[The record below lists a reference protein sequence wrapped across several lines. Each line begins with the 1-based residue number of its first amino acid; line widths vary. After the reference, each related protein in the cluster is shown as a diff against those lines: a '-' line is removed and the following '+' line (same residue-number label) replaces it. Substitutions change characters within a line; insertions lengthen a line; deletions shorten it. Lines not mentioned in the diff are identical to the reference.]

1 MNIEKIV
8 KYIENYK
15 KENLKLFLTSSFQTH
30 SIPLLHIISQIDNS
44 IPVFF
49 INTGFL
55 FPESL
60 VFRDQITDLLGLNL
74 INISSSVSR
83 IYQRD
88 CHGHFLFT
96 SDPDRC
102 CFINKTQPMETVL
115 AEYDVWING
124 IRADQNANRKNMKI
138 EQEGA
143 FSCKRF
149 HPILDWDNKMIFDY
163 IKKYN
168 LPKHPLEAK
177 GYLSI
182 GCEPCTQKFNAENDR
197 SGRWAGLNK
206 TECGLHTDLVKK

>member
-1 MNIEKIV
+1 MTIENIK

-15 KENLKLFLTSSFQTH
+15 KKHLKLFITSSFQTH
-30 SIPLLHIISQIDNS
+30 SIPLLHIISRIDHD
-44 IPVFF
+44 IPVYF

-60 VFRDQITDLLGLNL
+60 AFRDQIVKLLNLNL
-74 INISSSVSR
+74 INVSSSVSR
-83 IYQRD
+83 IYQKD
-88 CHGHFLFT
+88 CKGNFLFT

-102 CFINKTQPMETVL
+102 CFLNKTQPMETVL
-115 AEYDVWING
+115 AENDVWING

-138 EQEGA
+138 EQDGA
-143 FSCKRF
+143 FNCKRF
-149 HPILDWDNKMIFDY
+149 HPVLDWNNKMIFDY
-163 IKKYN
+163 IKQYN

-206 TECGLHTDLVKK
+206 TECGLHTDLINK